1 MKIKKEIYEVG
12 GCIRD
17 RLLGLEPKDIDYV
30 AVGYTEKDFKHLN
43 LVGKDFPVFLDE
55 NKNEIA
61 LARIERKN
69 GKGYN
74 GFSTEINNVSL
85 EEDLKR
91 RDLTINSMAMDKEGN
106 IIDPFNGQED
116 LKNGI
121 LRHTSEAFVEDP
133 VRVLRLAR
141 FAVKYKFEIH
151 ETTRALVKTMKEE
164 LQCLTKERV
173 ILELKKASEKEL
185 DLFFICLKDLEV
197 LEDIF
202 PEIFEMIGV
211 EHNNKHHLEGDV
223 FNHTMLVLKEIQ
235 KLTNDFSTI
244 MGALYHDIGKVEM
257 FKRNGTMHGHD
268 DVELIN
274 EKILYLKENRK
285 FDNNVLKTIET
296 AAKGHHYIH
305 QLLNM
310 KEKTIAKKFGKIIPL
325 NLEAFENF
333 YLIAQADELGRI
345 SKELKIDNTDRKKEI
360 LKQMI
365 LELKKVSPVALLNS
379 KENVSKQEIEN
390 FKHLEKIKIIKK
402 YIKEIK
408 NEKNNH

>member
-1 MKIKKEIYEVG
+1 MKAIYEVG

-69 GKGYN
+69 GKGYK
-74 GFSTEINNVSL
+74 GFTAEINNVTL
-85 EEDLKR
+85 EDDLKR

-106 IIDPFNGQED
+106 LIDPYNGQED

-121 LRHTSEAFVEDP
+121 LRHTSEAFKEDP

-141 FAVKYKFEIH
+141 FAAKYKFEIH
-151 ETTRALVKTMKEE
+151 ETTKELVLTMKEE
-164 LQCLTKERV
+164 LQYLTKERV

-185 DLFFICLKDLEV
+185 DLFFIILKDLNV
-197 LEDIF
+197 LDVIF

-235 KLTNDFSTI
+235 KLTTDFSTI

-257 FKRNGTMHGHD
+257 INTTGKMHGHD
-268 DVELIN
+268 EIELIDR
-274 EKILYLKENRK
+274 KILFLKENRR
-285 FDNNVLKTIET
+285 FDNEVLKTIET

-325 NLEAFENF
+325 NIEAFENF

-345 SKELKIDNTDRKKEI
+345 SKEPKNINTDAKKEI
-360 LKQMI
+360 LKRMI
-365 LELKKVSPVALLNS
+365 IELKKVSPVALLNS

-390 FKHLEKIKIIKK
+390 FKHLERIKIIKIF
-402 YIKEIK
+402 IKELKDEKTNNK
-408 NEKNNH
+408 N